1 MQWGAGRNC
10 NTHGKKGRRQ
20 RKSCTIQYIK
30 KMELSSLVQNQACTL
45 KHGLEEHPRKSQ
57 SRSCSAKLCSRQQA
71 HSSSDEPDWGPCT
84 AGAYMWVPW
93 NKTTKHHSSQSCC
106 PKMTLLAFF
115 LLSLKLSP
123 VVFVRQIL
131 VVKWKTDSS
140 THWQVLC
147 KFFLS
152 SHTSLSINLISDLQM
167 SLQCFSSPEHTIN
180 TTPALWGPFTSSRLE
195 CEKLI
200 YI

>member
-71 HSSSDEPDWGPCT
+71 HSSSDEPDWGLCT

-131 VVKWKTDSS
+131 VVKWKTLPTDKCCANFSCPHTLPCQLTSFLTCKCLYSASALLS
-140 THWQVLC
+140 TPSTLRQ
-147 KFFLS
+147 LS
-152 SHTSLSINLISDLQM
+152 GVHLHHLGWSVRN
-167 SLQCFSSPEHTIN
+167 
-180 TTPALWGPFTSSRLE
+180 
-195 CEKLI
+195 
-200 YI
+200 